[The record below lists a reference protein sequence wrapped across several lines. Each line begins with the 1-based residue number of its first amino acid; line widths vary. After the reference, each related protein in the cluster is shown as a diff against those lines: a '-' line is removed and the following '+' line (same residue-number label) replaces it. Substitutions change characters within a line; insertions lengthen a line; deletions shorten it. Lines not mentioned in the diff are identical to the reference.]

1 MVNIVIPIYKE
12 EPSGNDIISIKRV
25 FRVLKEY
32 PITFVHPKS
41 LDIRAYEEFGKVTFR
56 DFDDV
61 YFKSID
67 GYNQLMLSI
76 DFYEAFTEKYILIY
90 QTDAYIFR
98 DDLLFWCKKDYDYI
112 GAPWIRRREKAPI
125 IKKIWDSSI
134 CFIKQAINYKG
145 NRKTQKNKILL
156 YNEVGNGGF
165 SLRKREK
172 FIEVLK
178 QLTEQTA
185 VYLKPSNRST
195 FYAEDVFFS
204 IEPKRNGIDFKKPN
218 YKEACFFSIE
228 NKVKKALAFNN
239 QILPMGCHRW
249 EKENR
254 EIWAQFIKDETEGF

>member
-56 DFDDV
+56 DFDDA

-98 DDLLFWCKKDYDYI
+98 DDLL
-112 GAPWIRRREKAPI
+112 
-125 IKKIWDSSI
+125 
-134 CFIKQAINYKG
+134 
-145 NRKTQKNKILL
+145 
-156 YNEVGNGGF
+156 
-165 SLRKREK
+165 
-172 FIEVLK
+172 
-178 QLTEQTA
+178 
-185 VYLKPSNRST
+185 
-195 FYAEDVFFS
+195 
-204 IEPKRNGIDFKKPN
+204 
-218 YKEACFFSIE
+218 
-228 NKVKKALAFNN
+228 
-239 QILPMGCHRW
+239 
-249 EKENR
+249 
-254 EIWAQFIKDETEGF
+254 